1 MPVIRD
7 PLQSLV
13 LLRKYAILMV
23 RSEAADLTQMVE
35 KHGLTHVTYH
45 QIRNY
50 NKSDNSRVRESLIP
64 RF

>member
-1 MPVIRD
+1 MIQD
-7 PLQSLV
+7 TLQSLV
-13 LLRKYAILMV
+13 LLRKYAILIV

-45 QIRNY
+45 QIKNY
-50 NKSDNSRVRESLIP
+50 NKSDNSQIRESLIT

>member
-1 MPVIRD
+1 MIQD

-13 LLRKYAILMV
+13 LLRQYAILMV
-23 RSEAADLTQMVE
+23 GSEATDLTQMVE

-50 NKSDNSRVRESLIP
+50 NKSDNSQVQESLIP

>member
-1 MPVIRD
+1 MIQN

-23 RSEAADLTQMVE
+23 RSETADLTRMVE
-35 KHGLTHVTYH
+35 KHDLTHVTYH

-50 NKSDNSRVRESLIP
+50 NKSDNTGP
-64 RF
+64 RILDS